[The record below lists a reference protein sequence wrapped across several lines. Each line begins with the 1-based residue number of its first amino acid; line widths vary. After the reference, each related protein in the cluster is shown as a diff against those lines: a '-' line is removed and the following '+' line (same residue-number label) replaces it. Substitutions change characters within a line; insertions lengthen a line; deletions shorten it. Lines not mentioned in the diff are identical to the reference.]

1 MLWISSLILFLGIG
15 GLTAW
20 GLYHAWTGAASLTE
34 RVLIWFRRKDPRVA
48 SLVVLL
54 GTFLM
59 LIVVTIFQGALV
71 QVILNSPLII
81 LAYLGL
87 SCLVMLCYALLV
99 YSDLPKTRNTT
110 QRNLLTDA
118 RRQTLDIKQASFRI
132 QREYEDIYDSVSH
145 IVELIQQILRYAEK
159 EDSATEAK
167 IRRFA
172 AVWLD
177 MTHSMVLRMT
187 EYLNS
192 PHRKNPELI
201 EKYKD
206 TLASLEGAFNKQIDD
221 LSQNNWDLE
230 AELEVIQTR
239 IKYD

>member
-81 LAYLGL
+81 LAYLGT

-99 YSDLPKTRNTT
+99 YNDLPKTRNTT

-118 RRQTLDIKQASFRI
+118 RRQTLDIKQASFQI
-132 QREYEDIYDSVSH
+132 QQEYVDIYNSVSH
-145 IVELIQQILRYAEK
+145 VVELIQQILKYAER
-159 EDSATEAK
+159 EDAASEAK
-167 IRRFA
+167 IRRFV

-177 MTHSMVLRMT
+177 MTHNMVLRMT
-187 EYLNS
+187 DYLNS
-192 PHRKNPELI
+192 SHRKDPDLVDKYRETLLEL
-201 EKYKD
+201 EN
-206 TLASLEGAFNKQIDD
+206 AFNKQIDD
-221 LSQNNWDLE
+221 LAKNNWDLE